1 MTRRIGIIGLGDIA
15 QKVYL
20 PLLTANPQ
28 VEIAGIASRSAETVD
43 RLAGLYRTERCYSLP
58 ELLGLR
64 PEAVFVHSPTE
75 THEEIVM
82 ACLKE
87 GIHVYVDKP
96 LSYDYSASERMAGYA
111 EERGL
116 LLAVGFNRRFA
127 PMYRKAKE
135 WLEEAGGF
143 EFAAACKHRTGLQRH
158 DAKTTLY
165 DDLIHMLDLLLW
177 LGGDAYELADYR
189 QRTDGE
195 GRLLA
200 GAGSLTWDGRGSG
213 QFSMIRRAGADLEKL
228 ELHGSGRSA
237 EVIGMEQAVLYEKGS
252 SPVLQSFGSWDTIL
266 ERRGFAG
273 AVRHFLEHV
282 DRPEGCSIRADR
294 VLASH
299 RLVEQLLDRGSQ
311 ER

>member
-58 ELLGLR
+58 ESLGLR

-111 EERGL
+111 EERG
-116 LLAVGFNRRFA
+116 RF
-127 PMYRKAKE
+127 
-135 WLEEAGGF
+135 
-143 EFAAACKHRTGLQRH
+143 
-158 DAKTTLY
+158 
-165 DDLIHMLDLLLW
+165 
-177 LGGDAYELADYR
+177 
-189 QRTDGE
+189 
-195 GRLLA
+195 
-200 GAGSLTWDGRGSG
+200 
-213 QFSMIRRAGADLEKL
+213 
-228 ELHGSGRSA
+228 
-237 EVIGMEQAVLYEKGS
+237 
-252 SPVLQSFGSWDTIL
+252 
-266 ERRGFAG
+266 
-273 AVRHFLEHV
+273 
-282 DRPEGCSIRADR
+282 
-294 VLASH
+294 
-299 RLVEQLLDRGSQ
+299 
-311 ER
+311 